1 MHPTQ
6 AGLVIDCGSLA
17 STVAKATAS
26 LRASSREC
34 PSPAGVHAL
43 HFPAEGT
50 LRRVEATLCQVKGAL
65 RRAKVA
71 LCTVKVALR
80 RAKVALYNVNVAPR
94 SVEAALYGV
103 SVALRSVG
111 ALLDPANI
119 ALRGMKARLYCVRMA
134 VAVAL
139 TS

>member
-1 MHPTQ
+1 M
-6 AGLVIDCGSLA
+6 
-17 STVAKATAS
+17 
-26 LRASSREC
+26 
-34 PSPAGVHAL
+34 
-43 HFPAEGT
+43 
-50 LRRVEATLCQVKGAL
+50 
-65 RRAKVA
+65 
-71 LCTVKVALR
+71 
-80 RAKVALYNVNVAPR
+80 NVAPR